1 MQRAAPAVFC
11 QLDGRDG
18 QEKKLNVDDADD
30 DVVVGPREREDER
43 VRNRSNRA
51 CVRGWNR
58 GEAMEEGGGRAGEAM
73 EARERDLS
81 VPVCREG
88 GWKRGGVKHE
98 SGVLLDCTV

>member
-1 MQRAAPAVFC
+1 MNMQRAAPAVFC

-58 GEAMEEGGGRAGEAM
+58 GEAME
-73 EARERDLS
+73 ARERDLS